1 MVDVPELLLRQAE
14 ATDARRLREWRND
27 PATRAASRNTAPVDA
42 GAHEAWFASVIANP
56 DRHLLVADED
66 RTPVGSLRFD
76 RRAELCYE
84 ISVVVAPEARGR
96 GLGTALIR
104 AGLGWLRE
112 HAPGAVVVAEVRP
125 ENRPSVAAFSRA
137 GFRGD
142 GGPASEGLQ
151 RLVLVTPPRDR

>member
-112 HAPGAVVVAEVRP
+112 HHPARWSSPRCDRRIAPRSPLSAVLAFAATAGPQVRVY
-125 ENRPSVAAFSRA
+125 SA
-137 GFRGD
+137 
-142 GGPASEGLQ
+142 
-151 RLVLVTPPRDR
+151 